1 MTSPTPRDLVG
12 CPAAE
17 ELLARWIG
25 LDAGTIGAASIA
37 RAVRNR
43 MDALRLTEPAAAVD
57 RALAD
62 PAERDRL
69 VEEVVVGES
78 WFFRYPQVFAFVARF
93 VAARASL
100 PDRGPVR
107 ILSAPCA
114 GGEEPYSMA
123 MALLDAGVAA
133 DRFSIDAVDVSHAA
147 LDRAGR
153 AWYSANAF
161 RNADLAFR
169 DRWFQREGSL
179 STLDETVR
187 RQVRFAWANLLDEA
201 ALATLAAAYDVVF
214 CRNLLIYL
222 TTSARAALERTL
234 DRLVAA
240 DGLLVVG
247 AAEPPILGGQW
258 IPAGDGSV
266 FALRRGIRT
275 AAPVEPVRPQPR
287 ATSAPPTARADA
299 MPATPAAP
307 VTAAVP
313 PAARSLDEVLRE
325 AGTLANAR
333 RFAAA
338 LAVCEAHARSAG
350 PAPELFFLMGM
361 VHQSAGDPDRAEGC
375 FHKTLYLDASHDEA
389 LLALALL
396 AGQRGDAVMAEHYR
410 RSAARIHDRKGTA

>member
-1 MTSPTPRDLVG
+1 MTSPTHRDPAG

-25 LDAGTIGAASIA
+25 LDAGTIGATSIA

-43 MDALRLTEPAAAVD
+43 MDALRLAEPAAVVA
-57 RALAD
+57 RAQAD

-78 WFFRYPQVFAFVARF
+78 WFFRDPQVFAFVARF
-93 VAARASL
+93 AAARASL
-100 PDRGPVR
+100 PNRGPVR

-147 LDRAGR
+147 LDRARR
-153 AWYSANAF
+153 ARYSANAF

-169 DRWFQREGSL
+169 DRWFQRDGSF
-179 STLDETVR
+179 SVLDETVR

-201 ALATLAAAYDVVF
+201 ALATLAVAYDVVF

-222 TTSARAALERTL
+222 TTAARSALEHTL

-247 AAEPPILGGQW
+247 AAEPPILKGEW
-258 IPAGDGSV
+258 IPAGDGSI
-266 FALRRGIRT
+266 FALRRGVRA
-275 AAPVEPVRPQPR
+275 AAPSDAAQPR
-287 ATSAPPTARADA
+287 PREAPARPPAHADA
-299 MPATPAAP
+299 MPVIPAVPA
-307 VTAAVP
+307 TAAVS
-313 PAARSLDEVLRE
+313 PAARSLDDVLRE

-361 VHQSAGDPDRAEGC
+361 VHQSAGDADRAEGC

-396 AGQRGDAVMAEHYR
+396 AGQRGDPAMAEHYR